1 MFLGQFVHSI
11 DTKSRLTIPASF
23 RGMLDDGAY
32 ITQGLDPNLM
42 VLTPHSFQM
51 LYDRVNQLS
60 MTDPK
65 ARDLKRLIFAN
76 AVEVKLDSAGR
87 ILIPQFLQ
95 VFADLEDSALVVG
108 VGKHF
113 EIWSPEVWAKET
125 EKLNDPVLNAERF
138 IDLDLP
144 I

>member
-23 RGMLDDGAY
+23 RGMLEDGAY

-42 VLTPHSFQM
+42 VLTPDSFLAM
-51 LYDRVNQLS
+51 YDRVNKLS
-60 MTDPK
+60 MTDPT
-65 ARDLKRLIFAN
+65 ARQLKRLIFAN
-76 AVEVKLDSAGR
+76 AASVKLDSAGR

-95 VFADLEDSALVVG
+95 EFAGLEGTALVVG
-108 VGKHF
+108 TGKHF
-113 EIWSPEVWAKET
+113 EIWSPGLWAKET
-125 EKLNDPVLNAERF
+125 ETLNDPALNAKRF

>member
-1 MFLGQFVHSI
+1 MFLGQFVHAI
-11 DTKSRLTIPASF
+11 DAKSRLTIPASF
-23 RGMLDDGAY
+23 RGMLEDGAY

-42 VLTPHSFQM
+42 VLTPPSFQV
-51 LYDRVNQLS
+51 LYDRINKLS

-65 ARDLKRLIFAN
+65 ARQLKRLMFAN
-76 AVEVKLDSAGR
+76 AAEVKLDSAGR

-95 VFADLEDSALVVG
+95 EFAGLEGTALVVG

-113 EIWSPEVWAKET
+113 EIWSPGVWSKET
-125 EKLNDPVLNAERF
+125 ETLNDPELNAERY

>member
-42 VLTPHSFQM
+42 VLTPASFQV

-65 ARDLKRLIFAN
+65 ARDLKRLMFGN
-76 AVEVKLDSAGR
+76 AAEVKLDSAGR

-95 VFADLEDSALVVG
+95 EFAGLEGTALVVG

-113 EIWSPEVWAKET
+113 EIWSPGVWAKAT
-125 EKLNDPVLNAERF
+125 ERLNDPNLNAERF
-138 IDLDLP
+138 VDLDLP
-144 I
+144 L

>member
-1 MFLGQFVHSI
+1 MFLGQFIHSL
-11 DTKSRLTIPASF
+11 DTKNRLTIPASF

-42 VLTPHSFQM
+42 VLTPSSFET
-51 LYDRVNQLS
+51 LYGRVNELS

-76 AVEVKLDSAGR
+76 AAQVKLDSAGR
-87 ILIPQFLQ
+87 ILIPQFLRE
-95 VFADLEDSALVVG
+95 VAGLDGTALVVG

-113 EIWSPEVWAKET
+113 EIWSPGLWAQHTET
-125 EKLNDPVLNAERF
+125 LKDPAANAERF
-138 IDLDLP
+138 IELDLP